1 MRRLAHLVAGMPLAL
16 ASVGGLAQ
24 SGALLDAPACRRAV
38 DALGAREAAA
48 ARDRSAAAR
57 AAVHGA
63 RKQAASTCLGG
74 PDVPASA
81 PPRSATAP
89 PVVGVPSAAA
99 SAAATATPTTRT
111 PIPVPTPAPV
121 ARPTPPV
128 TLGACDAT
136 GCWTSDGTR
145 LQRAGPDMLLGPR
158 GICTVNGAVVQ
169 CPQ

>member
-1 MRRLAHLVAGMPLAL
+1 MRRLAQLVAALPLAF
-16 ASVGGLAQ
+16 AGIVGLAQ
-24 SGALLDAPACRRAV
+24 SGALLDTPACRKAI
-38 DALGAREAAA
+38 DALDAREAAA

-57 AAVHGA
+57 ASFEAA
-63 RKQAASTCLGG
+63 RKQAAIACLGG
-74 PDVPASA
+74 ADAAASVPRR
-81 PPRSATAP
+81 PTAQP

-99 SAAATATPTTRT
+99 SAAATTATRVPV
-111 PIPVPTPAPV
+111 PVPTPAPV

-158 GICTVNGAVVQ
+158 GICTVSGAVVQ